1 MTTKFGASFKG
12 IMLLLIAVALR
23 VRAETYSILD
33 AA

>member
-1 MTTKFGASFKG
+1 MTAKFGASFKG

-23 VRAETYSILD
+23 VKAETASILD